1 MEENKKNFDNRIIIA
16 AVIAVAV
23 AAVVIY
29 GIFGG
34 KKSEKIDFSSL
45 ALSEES
51 TDSAETSELPKENSE
66 QQSAEQSAVQS
77 EPSATPTVS
86 QSPPQQPTSAE
97 FSLPDSII
105 NALNTSKSGL
115 FGANVPAPTDY
126 FEGCE
131 IYTVNGLNI
140 LYELWSDNSKLPN
153 AVICDCSVLFPEK
166 AGYTAAELKEKL
178 GSCFESDGEDQVDG
192 GYDLIASWNGYGI
205 RFSGA
210 DPSYISYVAIS
221 KTY

>member
-45 ALSEES
+45 AVSSKSDESLEQPESLEPVSE
-51 TDSAETSELPKENSE
+51 
-66 QQSAEQSAVQS
+66 QSAEQSAVQS

-192 GYDLIASWNGYGI
+192 GYDLLASWNGYGI

-221 KTY
+221 NRY

>member
-45 ALSEES
+45 AVSSESDES
-51 TDSAETSELPKENSE
+51 LEQPESLEPVSE
-66 QQSAEQSAVQS
+66 QSAEQSAVQS

-86 QSPPQQPTSAE
+86 QSPPQQPTSTE

-178 GSCFESDGEDQVDG
+178 GSCFESDGENQVDG

>member
-45 ALSEES
+45 AVSSESDES
-51 TDSAETSELPKENSE
+51 LEQPESLEAVSE
-66 QQSAEQSAVQS
+66 QSAEQSAVQS

-131 IYTVNGLNI
+131 VYTVNGLNI

>member
-45 ALSEES
+45 AVSSESDES
-51 TDSAETSELPKENSE
+51 LEQPESLEPFSE
-66 QQSAEQSAVQS
+66 QSAEQSAGQS

-192 GYDLIASWNGYGI
+192 GYDLLASWNGYGI

-221 KTY
+221 NRY

>member
-45 ALSEES
+45 AVSSESDETLEQPES
-51 TDSAETSELPKENSE
+51 LEPVSE
-66 QQSAEQSAVQS
+66 QSAEQSAVQS

>member
-45 ALSEES
+45 AVSSESDES
-51 TDSAETSELPKENSE
+51 LEQPESLEPVSE
-66 QQSAEQSAVQS
+66 QSAEQSAVQS

-178 GSCFESDGEDQVDG
+178 GSCFESDG
-192 GYDLIASWNGYGI
+192 
-205 RFSGA
+205 
-210 DPSYISYVAIS
+210 
-221 KTY
+221 

>member
-16 AVIAVAV
+16 VVIAVAV

-45 ALSEES
+45 AVSSESDES
-51 TDSAETSELPKENSE
+51 LEQPESLEPVSE
-66 QQSAEQSAVQS
+66 QSAEQSAVQS

>member
-16 AVIAVAV
+16 AVISVAV

-45 ALSEES
+45 AVSSESDES
-51 TDSAETSELPKENSE
+51 LEQPESLEPVSE
-66 QQSAEQSAVQS
+66 QSAEQSAVQS

>member
-1 MEENKKNFDNRIIIA
+1 MEENKKNFDNRIIIS

-45 ALSEES
+45 AVSSESDES
-51 TDSAETSELPKENSE
+51 LEQPESLEPVSE
-66 QQSAEQSAVQS
+66 QSAEQSAVQS

>member
-45 ALSEES
+45 AVSSESDES
-51 TDSAETSELPKENSE
+51 LEQPESLEPVSE
-66 QQSAEQSAVQS
+66 QSAEQSAVQS

-140 LYELWSDNSKLPN
+140 LYELWSDNSKPPN
-153 AVICDCSVLFPEK
+153 AVIWDCSVLFPEK

>member
-29 GIFGG
+29 GILGG

-45 ALSEES
+45 AVSSESNES
-51 TDSAETSELPKENSE
+51 LEQPESLEPVSE
-66 QQSAEQSAVQS
+66 QSAEQSAVQS

-178 GSCFESDGEDQVDG
+178 GSCFESDGENQVDG

>member
-45 ALSEES
+45 AVSSESDES
-51 TDSAETSELPKENSE
+51 LEQPESLEPVSE
-66 QQSAEQSAVQS
+66 QSAEQSAVQS

-192 GYDLIASWNGYGI
+192 GYDLLASWNGYGI

-221 KTY
+221 NRY

>member
-45 ALSEES
+45 AVSSESDES
-51 TDSAETSELPKENSE
+51 LEQPESLEPVSE
-66 QQSAEQSAVQS
+66 QSAEQSAVQS

-86 QSPPQQPTSAE
+86 QSPPQQPTAAE

>member
-45 ALSEES
+45 AVSSESDES
-51 TDSAETSELPKENSE
+51 LEQPESLEPVSE
-66 QQSAEQSAVQS
+66 QSAEQSAVQS

-86 QSPPQQPTSAE
+86 QSPPQQPASAE

>member
-23 AAVVIY
+23 AAVVIH

-45 ALSEES
+45 AVSSESDES
-51 TDSAETSELPKENSE
+51 LEQPESLEPVSE
-66 QQSAEQSAVQS
+66 QSAEQSAVQS

>member
-34 KKSEKIDFSSL
+34 KKSEQIDFSSL
-45 ALSEES
+45 AVSSESDES
-51 TDSAETSELPKENSE
+51 LEQPESLEPVSE
-66 QQSAEQSAVQS
+66 QSAEQSAVQS

-192 GYDLIASWNGYGI
+192 GYDLLASWNGYGI

-221 KTY
+221 NRY

>member
-45 ALSEES
+45 AVSSESDES
-51 TDSAETSELPKENSE
+51 LEQSESLEPVSE
-66 QQSAEQSAVQS
+66 QSAEQSAIQS

-178 GSCFESDGEDQVDG
+178 GSCFESDGENQVDG

>member
-45 ALSEES
+45 AVSSESDES
-51 TDSAETSELPKENSE
+51 LEQPESLEPVSE
-66 QQSAEQSAVQS
+66 QSAEQSAVQS

-192 GYDLIASWNGYGI
+192 GYDLLASWNGYGI

-210 DPSYISYVAIS
+210 DPSYISYVAI
-221 KTY
+221 TNRY

>member
-45 ALSEES
+45 AVSSESDES
-51 TDSAETSELPKENSE
+51 LEQPESLEPVSE
-66 QQSAEQSAVQS
+66 QSAEQSAVQS

-221 KTY
+221 KAY

>member
-45 ALSEES
+45 AVSSESDES
-51 TDSAETSELPKENSE
+51 LEQPESLEPVSE
-66 QQSAEQSAVQS
+66 QSAEQSAVQS

-86 QSPPQQPTSAE
+86 QIPPQQPTSAE

-221 KTY
+221 KAY

>member
-1 MEENKKNFDNRIIIA
+1 MEENKNNFDNRIIIA

-45 ALSEES
+45 AVSSESDES
-51 TDSAETSELPKENSE
+51 LEQPESLEPVSE
-66 QQSAEQSAVQS
+66 QSAEQSAVQS

>member
-45 ALSEES
+45 AVSSESDES
-51 TDSAETSELPKENSE
+51 LEQPESLEPVSE
-66 QQSAEQSAVQS
+66 QSAEQSAVQS

-221 KTY
+221 NRY

>member
-34 KKSEKIDFSSL
+34 KKSEKMDFSSL
-45 ALSEES
+45 AVSSESDES
-51 TDSAETSELPKENSE
+51 LEQPESLEPVSE
-66 QQSAEQSAVQS
+66 QSAEQSAVQS

-192 GYDLIASWNGYGI
+192 GYDLLASWNGYGI

-221 KTY
+221 NRY

>member
-16 AVIAVAV
+16 AVLAVAV

-45 ALSEES
+45 AVSSESDES
-51 TDSAETSELPKENSE
+51 LEQPESLEPVSE
-66 QQSAEQSAVQS
+66 QSAEQSAVQS

>member
-45 ALSEES
+45 AVSSESDES
-51 TDSAETSELPKENSE
+51 LEQPESLEPVSE
-66 QQSAEQSAVQS
+66 QSAEQSAVQS

-86 QSPPQQPTSAE
+86 QSPPQQPASAE

-221 KTY
+221 KAY

>member
-45 ALSEES
+45 AVSSESDES
-51 TDSAETSELPKENSE
+51 LEQPESLEPVSE
-66 QQSAEQSAVQS
+66 QSAEQSAVQS

-86 QSPPQQPTSAE
+86 KSPPQQPTSAE

>member
-45 ALSEES
+45 AVSSESDES
-51 TDSAETSELPKENSE
+51 LEQPESLEPVSE
-66 QQSAEQSAVQS
+66 QSAEQSAVQS

-153 AVICDCSVLFPEK
+153 AVICDCSALFPEK
-166 AGYTAAELKEKL
+166 AGYTSAELKEKL

>member
-1 MEENKKNFDNRIIIA
+1 MEENKKNFDNRFIIA

-45 ALSEES
+45 AVSSESDES
-51 TDSAETSELPKENSE
+51 LEQPESLEPVSE
-66 QQSAEQSAVQS
+66 QSAEQSAIQS

-178 GSCFESDGEDQVDG
+178 GSCFESDGENQVDG

>member
-45 ALSEES
+45 AVSSESDEALEQPES
-51 TDSAETSELPKENSE
+51 LEPVSE
-66 QQSAEQSAVQS
+66 QSAEQSAVQS

>member
-45 ALSEES
+45 AVSSESDES
-51 TDSAETSELPKENSE
+51 LEQPESLEPVSE
-66 QQSAEQSAVQS
+66 QSAEQSAVQS

-140 LYELWSDNSKLPN
+140 RYELWSDNSKLPN

>member
-45 ALSEES
+45 AVSSESDES
-51 TDSAETSELPKENSE
+51 LEQPESLEPVSE
-66 QQSAEQSAVQS
+66 QSAEQSAVQS

-192 GYDLIASWNGYGI
+192 GYDSIASWNGYGI

>member
-45 ALSEES
+45 AVSSESDES
-51 TDSAETSELPKENSE
+51 LEQPESLEPVSE
-66 QQSAEQSAVQS
+66 QSAEQSAVQS

>member
-45 ALSEES
+45 AVSSESDES
-51 TDSAETSELPKENSE
+51 LEQPESLEPVSE
-66 QQSAEQSAVQS
+66 QSAEQSAVQS

-140 LYELWSDNSKLPN
+140 IYELWSDNSKLPN

>member
-45 ALSEES
+45 AVSSESDES
-51 TDSAETSELPKENSE
+51 LEQPESLEPVSE
-66 QQSAEQSAVQS
+66 QSAEQSAVQS

-178 GSCFESDGEDQVDG
+178 GSCFESDGENQVDG

>member
-45 ALSEES
+45 AVSSESDES
-51 TDSAETSELPKENSE
+51 LEQPESLEPVSE
-66 QQSAEQSAVQS
+66 QSAEQSAVQS

-153 AVICDCSVLFPEK
+153 AVICDCSVFFPEK

-192 GYDLIASWNGYGI
+192 GYDLLASWNGYGI

-221 KTY
+221 NRY

>member
-45 ALSEES
+45 AVSSESDES
-51 TDSAETSELPKENSE
+51 LEQPESLEPVSE
-66 QQSAEQSAVQS
+66 QSAEQSAVQS

-153 AVICDCSVLFPEK
+153 AVICDCSVIFPEK

-178 GSCFESDGEDQVDG
+178 GSCFESDGENQVDG

>member
-45 ALSEES
+45 AVSSESDES
-51 TDSAETSELPKENSE
+51 LEQPESLEPVSE
-66 QQSAEQSAVQS
+66 QSAEQSAVQS

-210 DPSYISYVAIS
+210 DPSYISDVAIS

>member
-45 ALSEES
+45 AVSSESDES
-51 TDSAETSELPKENSE
+51 LEQPESLEPVSE
-66 QQSAEQSAVQS
+66 QSAEQSAVQS

-97 FSLPDSII
+97 FSLPGSII

>member
-1 MEENKKNFDNRIIIA
+1 MEESKKNFDNRIIIA

-45 ALSEES
+45 AVSSESDES
-51 TDSAETSELPKENSE
+51 LEQPESLEPVSE
-66 QQSAEQSAVQS
+66 QSAEQSAVQS